1 MLVDLMIICF
11 GFVFELCYDKSD
23 FLYVYLF
30 VVILSRQED
39 IKTTSKWSCCW
50 KKLSF
55 SLLV

>member
-39 IKTTSKWSCCW
+39 IKTTSK
-50 KKLSF
+50 
-55 SLLV
+55 